1 MITILLV
8 KRFLTM
14 SFLKAVKAKALAVM
28 LLVLAILAPAVET
41 KTETKPVATQKG
53 PFIVNTKAYLAMVIG
68 GFITM
73 LVGGALFIFSYV
85 VVNAIIGAAGT
96 FTNAVL
102 NTSMYAGIGTL
113 VTGLQL
119 ASLVFVAI
127 GFYMVVSVFI
137 GIGGTAMGRG
147 SE

>member
-1 MITILLV
+1 MDI
-8 KRFLTM
+8 KGFL
-14 SFLKAVKAKALAVM
+14 AARVM
-28 LLVLAILAPAVET
+28 LAITLLASLLGCKAE
-41 KTETKPVATQKG
+41 KPFGVT
-53 PFIVNTKAYLAMVIG
+53 NTKAYLAMVIG

-85 VVNAIIGAAGT
+85 VINAIIGAAGT
-96 FTNAVL
+96 LVGGQNGTMNA
-102 NTSMYAGIGTL
+102 SMYAGIGTL
-113 VTGLQL
+113 TTGLQL

-147 SE
+147 QP

>member
-1 MITILLV
+1 V
-8 KRFLTM
+8 
-14 SFLKAVKAKALAVM
+14 
-28 LLVLAILAPAVET
+28 
-41 KTETKPVATQKG
+41 
-53 PFIVNTKAYLAMVIG
+53 VNTKGYLAMVIG

-73 LVGGALFIFSYV
+73 LVGGALFVFSYV
-85 VVNAIIGAAGT
+85 VINAIIGAAGT
-96 FTNAVL
+96 LTTATL

-137 GIGGTAMGRG
+137 GIGGTAMGNRG
-147 SE
+147 GP

>member
-1 MITILLV
+1 MD
-8 KRFLTM
+8 
-14 SFLKAVKAKALAVM
+14 LKAL
-28 LLVLAILAPAVET
+28 IP
-41 KTETKPVATQKG
+41 
-53 PFIVNTKAYLAMVIG
+53 NTLAYLAMVIG

-85 VVNAIIGAAGT
+85 VVNAILQAAGT
-96 FTNAVL
+96 ISNAAL
-102 NTSMYAGIGTL
+102 NTSLYAGEATL
-113 VTGLQL
+113 NTGLQL

-147 SE
+147 GA

>member
-1 MITILLV
+1 MF
-8 KRFLTM
+8 KGF
-14 SFLKAVKAKALAVM
+14 KALLIGLYV
-28 LLVLAILAPAVET
+28 LVVGLTTPV
-41 KTETKPVATQKG
+41 KPDASKYYHANASGV
-53 PFIVNTKAYLAMVIG
+53 FMVNTKAYLAMVIG

-73 LVGGALFIFSYV
+73 LVGGALFVFSYV
-85 VVNAIIGAAGT
+85 VVDAIIGAAGT
-96 FTNAVL
+96 LSSKNLTDSL
-102 NTSMYAGIGTL
+102 NAGIDTM

-147 SE
+147 GA

>member
-1 MITILLV
+1 MFGKI
-8 KRFLTM
+8 
-14 SFLKAVKAKALAVM
+14 KALLAAFM
-28 LLVLAILAPAVET
+28 VLIVSTFGPKVE
-41 KTETKPVATQKG
+41 KPFYVTNDSG
-53 PFIVNTKAYLAMVIG
+53 VFVVNTKAYLAMVIG

-96 FTNAVL
+96 LTTEAM

-113 VTGLQL
+113 TTGLQL

-147 SE
+147 NQ

>member
-1 MITILLV
+1 MSLLDV
-8 KRFLTM
+8 IKVR
-14 SFLKAVKAKALAVM
+14 ALAV
-28 LLVLAILAPAVET
+28 LLLIFALIVSTAEKTPTGAI
-41 KTETKPVATQKG
+41 
-53 PFIVNTKAYLAMVIG
+53 NTKAYLAMVIG

-85 VVNAIIGAAGT
+85 VINAIIGAAGSISSVAMC
-96 FTNAVL
+96 N
-102 NTSMYAGIGTL
+102 SMTAGIATL
-113 VTGLQL
+113 TTGLQL

-147 SE
+147 GEG

>member
-1 MITILLV
+1 
-8 KRFLTM
+8 M
-14 SFLKAVKAKALAVM
+14 SVLDVIKMRALAVL
-28 LLVLAILAPAVET
+28 LLVLALIVPTVE
-41 KTETKPVATQKG
+41 KTPSG
-53 PFIVNTKAYLAMVIG
+53 INTKAYLAMVIG

-85 VVNAIIGAAGT
+85 VINAIIGAAGT
-96 FTNAVL
+96 LTSAGMNA
-102 NTSMYAGIGTL
+102 SMYAGIGTL
-113 VTGLQL
+113 TTGLQL

-147 SE
+147 QA

>member
-1 MITILLV
+1 MKSIRLIITAFLV
-8 KRFLTM
+8 M
-14 SFLKAVKAKALAVM
+14 AMALIVDTF
-28 LLVLAILAPAVET
+28 APKVDA
-41 KTETKPVATQKG
+41 
-53 PFIVNTKAYLAMVIG
+53 PFYHTTPSGVFVVNTKAYLAMVIG

-85 VVNAIIGAAGT
+85 VIAAIIGAAGT
-96 FTNAVL
+96 LTNAAM

-113 VTGLQL
+113 TTGLQL

-137 GIGGTAMGRG
+137 GIGGTAMGSRG
-147 SE
+147 AA